1 MDKEL
6 EKGIY
11 GLMYTL
17 EQQSKSYVFLQR
29 IILALLVLL
38 LLIVINIWQ
47 RKPYDNDNYKNK

>member
-29 IILALLVLL
+29 VILALLVLL

-47 RKPYDNDNYKNK
+47 KKSYDNEKYKN

>member
-11 GLMYTL
+11 GLIYTL

-47 RKPYDNDNYKNK
+47 KKSYDNEKYKY